1 MIRHL
6 LLTLS
11 ISAFCVGILVGQAA
25 ADPVK
30 IPPGHRIQ
38 IGPSEPQLGA
48 CAGDAACETRLKAD
62 RARAALALMYLGLKQ
77 KCATGN
83 CAIRTAIVRVPRQN

>member
-6 LLTLS
+6 IVTLS
-11 ISAFCVGILVGQAA
+11 VSAICAGSLIGQAA

-30 IPPGHRIQ
+30 LPPGHRIQ
-38 IGPSEPQLGA
+38 IGPPEPQPDA
-48 CAGDAACETRLKAD
+48 CAGDAACEARLKAD

-83 CAIRTAIVRVPRQN
+83 CAIRTAIVKAPRRN